1 MSFWG
6 IFFKLYLVG
15 LVITWIR
22 FCLIIEDSIM
32 FNLGM
37 SLFWIKYYS
46 WKGVIALIVVSA
58 ILSAILQAKNSN
70 NAED

>member
-15 LVITWIR
+15 LVITWVR

-70 NAED
+70 NTED